1 MEPSQTALSA
11 PRALFIK
18 LGSGGDWEADCI
30 ARGELRLGYH
40 EVPHEAC
47 VAGQWTQ
54 VEEGLRATTRDA
66 GALTRHLNQVREFY
80 EAGED
85 VVWITFFSDR
95 LWWCRAR
102 PGVTRHAN
110 GDKTRAVVG
119 GWSDQDLAGAPL
131 LKGRLSGKLLALQM
145 YRGTICSV
153 GDVSY
158 LLHKINGTAEPHVA
172 QAQAAFEQLQQALHP
187 IIRALHPSD
196 LEILVDLVFRQA
208 GWQRVGVSGGTE
220 KDIDLDLISP
230 VTGERIAVQVK
241 ADTRVS
247 EWNAYRQK
255 YADMRGFSRF
265 YFVTPSA
272 RAELLEAVRQSD
284 DASYVFWGID
294 QIAAQAVRGGLTGWL
309 LDKAS

>member
-1 MEPSQTALSA
+1 MTSSVASLTA

-18 LGSGGDWEADCI
+18 LGEAGGWEADCT
-30 ARGELRLGYH
+30 ARGELRFGYR

-47 VAGQWTQ
+47 VAGRWGD
-54 VEEGLRATTRDA
+54 VGESLRATSSDP
-66 GALTRHLNQVREFY
+66 GAITRHLNQIREFY

-85 VVWITFFSDR
+85 VLWITFFADR
-95 LWWCRAR
+95 LWWCFAR
-102 PGVTRHAN
+102 PGVTLHPN
-110 GDKTRAVVG
+110 GDKTRTTVD
-119 GWSDQDLAGAPL
+119 GWHDEDLAGVPL

-153 GDVSY
+153 GELSY
-158 LLHKINGTAEPHVA
+158 LLHKINATAEPHVA
-172 QAQAAFEQLQQALHP
+172 QAQAAFEQLQKSLHP
-187 IIRALHPSD
+187 IIRALHHSD

-208 GWQRVGVSGGTE
+208 GWQRVGVSGGVE

-241 ADTRVS
+241 AETRVS
-247 EWNAYRQK
+247 EWNVYRQK

-272 RAELLEAVRQSD
+272 RPELLEAARQSA

>member
-1 MEPSQTALSA
+1 MQRQTLTA

-18 LGSGGDWEADCI
+18 LGEGGGWESGCI
-30 ARGELRLGYH
+30 ERGELRFGYH
-40 EVPHEAC
+40 SVPHEAC
-47 VAGQWTQ
+47 VAGRWSE
-54 VEEGLRATTRDA
+54 VEAALRTVSSDA
-66 GALTRHLNQVREFY
+66 GAVTRHLNQVRDFY

-85 VVWITFFSDR
+85 VLWITFFADR
-95 LWWCRAR
+95 LWWCFAR
-102 PGVTRHAN
+102 PGVTLHPN

-119 GWSDQDLAGAPL
+119 AWSDQDVTGEPL

-145 YRGTICSV
+145 YRGTLCSV
-153 GDVSY
+153 GDLSY
-158 LLHKINGTAEPHVA
+158 LLHKINATAEPHVA
-172 QAQAAFEQLQQALHP
+172 QVQAAFEQLQKALHP
-187 IIRALHPSD
+187 IIRALHPTD

-208 GWQRVGVSGGTE
+208 GWQRVGVAGGTE

-255 YADMRGFSRF
+255 YTDMRGFSRF

-272 RAELLEAVRQSD
+272 RPELLEAVRQSD

-294 QIAAQAVRGGLTGWL
+294 QLASQAVRGGLTGWL

>member
-1 MEPSQTALSA
+1 MQDSQTVIRA

-47 VAGQWTQ
+47 VAGQWAQ
-54 VEEGLRATTRDA
+54 VEDGLRATTRDA

-85 VVWITFFSDR
+85 VLWITFFSDR

-102 PGVTRHAN
+102 AGVTRHAN
-110 GDKTRAVVG
+110 GDKTRAVIG
-119 GWSDQDLAGAPL
+119 AWSDQDLSGAPL

-153 GDVSY
+153 GDLSY
-158 LLHKINGTAEPHVA
+158 LLHKINATAEPHVA
-172 QAQAAFEQLQQALHP
+172 QAQTAYEQLQHALHP
-187 IIRALHPSD
+187 IIRALHHSD

-220 KDIDLDLISP
+220 KDIDLDLISL

-241 ADTRVS
+241 ADTRAS
-247 EWNAYRQK
+247 EWRAYREK
-255 YADMRGFSRF
+255 YAQTRSYSRF
-265 YFVTPSA
+265 YFVTHCDRP
-272 RAELLEAVRQSD
+272 ELLEAVRQSD

-294 QIAAQAVRGGLTGWL
+294 QIASQAVRGGLTGWL